1 MFEAYPRQDDLQI
14 FRMLNDLW
22 EKLGIRERL
31 IIAALACGS
40 IFYLD
45 SVTSATF
52 LAAALYIPLAGLF
65 YGIQSPS
72 VFIGFCV
79 VCTVLSAGASISDM
93 EEADFINFAINRG
106 VVTLVL
112 YSTCFL
118 IYRINLSSEV
128 LRRLA
133 TTDPLTGTFN
143 RRHYMELMAREQ
155 RRADR
160 YNTIYSIL
168 MIDID
173 HFKRVNDTYGHQ
185 VGDQAIQAMADACK
199 RIVRPTDIVA
209 RYGGEEF
216 IVTLTHTD
224 QTGSLK
230 VAERLRESVAE
241 IALPTEKGALS
252 FTISI
257 GLSTYVKKS
266 AVEQIIGRA
275 DQALYR
281 AKEGGRNRVCVED
294 PIGGAAPA

>member
-1 MFEAYPRQDDLQI
+1 
-14 FRMLNDLW
+14 MLS
-22 EKLGIRERL
+22 ELGERVGVRERL
-31 IIAALACGS
+31 IAAALLCGL

-45 SVTSATF
+45 SITSASF

-65 YGIQSPS
+65 YGIRSPW
-72 VFIGFCV
+72 VFVVFCGL
-79 VCTVLSAGASISDM
+79 CTILSAGASVPDM
-93 EEADFINFAINRG
+93 EEDDFINFAINRG

-112 YSTCFL
+112 YSTCLL
-118 IYRINLSSEV
+118 IYRINRSSEI

-133 TTDPLTGTFN
+133 TTDPLTGAYN
-143 RRHYMELMAREQ
+143 RRHFMELMAREQ

-160 YNTIYSIL
+160 YNATFSIL

-173 HFKRVNDTYGHQ
+173 HFKRVNDTFGHQ

-199 RIVRPTDIVA
+199 RVVRPTDLVA

-224 QTGSLK
+224 QPGALR

-241 IALPTEKGALS
+241 ISVPTDKGALT

-266 AVEQIIGRA
+266 TIDKVIGRA
-275 DQALYR
+275 DQALYK
-281 AKEGGRNRVCVED
+281 AKESGRNRVCVED
-294 PIGGAAPA
+294 PLEDGAPA